1 MSAVQSRPTA
11 RFNNQFPPGCFSKN
25 GPRSYATSR
34 NTVHFTFCHFSSFHG
49 SSIPG
54 AAASGRGNLSAS
66 RLASR
71 EILFSLSSP
80 STLLSTT
87 AAFPS
92 LSIDL
97 GTIAY
102 LPDRARRASAAV
114 VARVVVVVVARRRR

>member
-54 AAASGRGNLSAS
+54 AATSGRGNLSAS

-71 EILFSLSSP
+71 EIFSPSSP

-92 LSIDL
+92 PSIDR

-102 LPDRARRASAAV
+102 LPDRARRASARTALV
-114 VARVVVVVVARRRR
+114 VARVVVARRR